1 MRALFALIVC
11 LGSLAA
17 GSVGV
22 CMTDESDETHLA
34 DMVAPPWKAS
44 AKEQTTADRTGF
56 DPCEQVVKRLASRG
70 GAKLAEEAYTTSH
83 RWGKIL
89 RARLTYETVGAPTLV
104 TCWLGVDGRA
114 SIVVKIDDGEP

>member
-1 MRALFALIVC
+1 MRALFALVAW
-11 LGSLAA
+11 LASLAA

-22 CMTDESDETHLA
+22 CMTDESEETHLA
-34 DMVAPPWKAS
+34 DMVAPPWNAS
-44 AKEQTTADRTGF
+44 AKEQATARTGF
-56 DPCEQVVKRLASRG
+56 DPCEQLVKRLASRG

-89 RARLTYETVGAPTLV
+89 RARITDDYGGSATLA
-104 TCWLGVDGRA
+104 TCWIDADGHA

>member
-1 MRALFALIVC
+1 MRALFAVVVWLA
-11 LGSLAA
+11 SLAA
-17 GSVGV
+17 ASVGV
-22 CMTDESDETHLA
+22 CMADESDETHLA
-34 DMVAPPWKAS
+34 DMVAPPWIAS

-56 DPCEQVVKRLASRG
+56 DPCEQVVKALTSRG

-89 RARLTYETVGAPTLV
+89 RAKITDDSGGAATLA
-104 TCWLGVDGRA
+104 TCWIDASGRA